1 PQIALLSVRRPQTR
15 KPAFDH
21 QLQNM
26 GRVSFVRLL
35 LAHVTGSDLRCIPDP
50 DLVSQILHQFDEP
63 LAVARGLHANQ
74 HRRRQ
79 LLIEQLGVPRSMH
92 QLLFP
97 GLSRLRV
104 QPRNLLP
111 AGMEITPYNHHAKT
125 PYLPSVFDPQHKTT
139 GFESSLRSYPIS
151 PSSAWAGPL
160 MSQPFDATPRSDLY
174 PFSSQ
179 RRCTSHQRPLTARR
193 RQWRSTC
200 GARPS
205 CARQPRR
212 PSKLPQPHQSALFDN
227 TKLRAFQLS
236 SPARRFRHVHDSKGH
251 GYEE

>member
-1 PQIALLSVRRPQTR
+1 
-15 KPAFDH
+15 
-21 QLQNM
+21 M

-63 LAVARGLHANQ
+63 LAVARGLRANQ

-92 QLLFP
+92 QLLSP

-125 PYLPSVFDPQHKTT
+125 PFFPASLILNTRLPGSNRAFALIQSTHSRFLRMCVYPRQLFSV
-139 GFESSLRSYPIS
+139 
-151 PSSAWAGPL
+151 
-160 MSQPFDATPRSDLY
+160 
-174 PFSSQ
+174 PFSSHPTGERHHRHRTQ
-179 RRCTSHQRPLTARR
+179 TRATMKSDGSSPKCAVKPR
-193 RQWRSTC
+193 W
-200 GARPS
+200 PS
-205 CARQPRR
+205 SLLQNPF
-212 PSKLPQPHQSALFDN
+212 SALFENRNGNKLALPRPKSLFRN
-227 TKLRAFQLS
+227 TLTISHLQ
-236 SPARRFRHVHDSKGH
+236 
-251 GYEE
+251 

>member
-1 PQIALLSVRRPQTR
+1 
-15 KPAFDH
+15 
-21 QLQNM
+21 M

-125 PYLPSVFDPQHKTT
+125 PFFPASLILNTRLPGSNRAFALIQSILRGFSRRVGGRLIAQWAST
-139 GFESSLRSYPIS
+139 GGRLLSRVSLVFESL
-151 PSSAWAGPL
+151 AENHWGCA
-160 MSQPFDATPRSDLY
+160 
-174 PFSSQ
+174 
-179 RRCTSHQRPLTARR
+179 TSH
-193 RQWRSTC
+193 
-200 GARPS
+200 
-205 CARQPRR
+205 
-212 PSKLPQPHQSALFDN
+212 
-227 TKLRAFQLS
+227 
-236 SPARRFRHVHDSKGH
+236 
-251 GYEE
+251 

>member
-1 PQIALLSVRRPQTR
+1 
-15 KPAFDH
+15 
-21 QLQNM
+21 M

-125 PYLPSVFDPQHKTT
+125 PFFPASLILNTRLPGS
-139 GFESSLRSYPIS
+139 
-151 PSSAWAGPL
+151 
-160 MSQPFDATPRSDLY
+160 
-174 PFSSQ
+174 
-179 RRCTSHQRPLTARR
+179 
-193 RQWRSTC
+193 
-200 GARPS
+200 
-205 CARQPRR
+205 
-212 PSKLPQPHQSALFDN
+212 N
-227 TKLRAFQLS
+227 RAFALIQSTHRVFCDEWASSRSSHIASTRDLS
-236 SPARRFRHVHDSKGH
+236 P
-251 GYEE
+251 